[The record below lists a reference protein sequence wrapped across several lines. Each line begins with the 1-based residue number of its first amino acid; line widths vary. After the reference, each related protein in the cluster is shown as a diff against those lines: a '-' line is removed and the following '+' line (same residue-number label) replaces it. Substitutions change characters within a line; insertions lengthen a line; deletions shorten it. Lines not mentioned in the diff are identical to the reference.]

1 MEFEDRLKSS
11 GAVYQEVR
19 LARSFDSMRGEPEDH
34 SRVRRKDE
42 WPHSEEKTKRTS
54 EAPASGRDRVLDH
67 NDKRNSAWEIVT
79 GKIWL
84 HWFEGQTTVK
94 VAWQTTSFQENL
106 IICEG
111 KLERA
116 GMAITQNKDLL
127 GRGGINGGV
136 KGGSEEQGR
145 MDSSEVN
152 QEEEEMVKE
161 ELVLKPRRMQS
172 HFRDSDQSR
181 ILNLRQMTESAT
193 VGEFWRWSELFKAI
207 DGVEDVF
214 RPTHKGM
221 DMNKGFRGLR
231 QDKDSTKIK
240 GQKSRRYRIK
250 RLRTIRKKSRAVE
263 QDRGAENSGKESI
276 GVKKSPTKAR
286 SFISLNNKSIIKE

>member
-106 IICEG
+106 II
-111 KLERA
+111 LEEWLA
-116 GMAITQNKDLL
+116 GGL
-127 GRGGINGGV
+127 
-136 KGGSEEQGR
+136 EEVELMEVEAEQELQWGQ

-221 DMNKGFRGLR
+221 DMLMARTPLEDGYDGEGTEAANKGFRGLR

-263 QDRGAENSGKESI
+263 QDRKAENSGKESI
-276 GVKKSPTKAR
+276 GVKKSPIKAR
-286 SFISLNNKSIIKE
+286 